1 MAKLSLSEYSM
12 RTKAASGRR
21 SFWYKILPGMKKRN
35 LAIAIGGG
43 IGAAVAVKMF
53 TRAKTVEW
61 DNVADQVVH
70 SEHSHFVNVD
80 GVRVHYQEFGEA
92 SKPPIVLIHGYTASL
107 FVWHKVAPMLAD
119 AGFHVIALDLVGF
132 GYSSK

>member
-1 MAKLSLSEYSM
+1 
-12 RTKAASGRR
+12 
-21 SFWYKILPGMKKRN
+21 MKKRN

-92 SKPPIVLIHGYTASL
+92 SKWEPSPGSRHHMSLHARIHPA
-107 FVWHKVAPMLAD
+107 AA
-119 AGFHVIALDLVGF
+119 
-132 GYSSK
+132 